1 MRRTVIAV
9 AAVSAL
15 SLGIAGCTTTEG
27 ALSGGVLGAALGGV
41 ATNSVGGA
49 VVGAGIGA
57 LAGAVLVNHL
67 NDDWCTYK
75 YHRKY
80 YRDRCR
86 Y

>member
-1 MRRTVIAV
+1 MRKTVLAV

-27 ALSGGVLGAALGGV
+27 ALSGAGIGAALGGI
-41 ATNSVGGA
+41 ATSSVGGA

-67 NDDWCTYK
+67 NDGWCTYK
-75 YHRKY
+75 YHGKY